1 VIVDVTPDQPG
12 VILDTTVF
20 VATESGR
27 AIHGLDPDLP
37 VAISVVTVAELKAG
51 VLAAADTATRAQRM
65 ATVDLARSLPC
76 LPIDEY
82 VADAWVGLRVAVA
95 EGGRRVNIND
105 LWIAATA
112 IRHGLAV
119 ATQDG
124 DFDVLAEIADLQ
136 VIRV

>member
-1 VIVDVTPDQPG
+1 MIVDVSPDQPG
-12 VILDTTVF
+12 VLLDTTVF

-27 AIHGLDPDLP
+27 AIHGLDPDQS

-65 ATVDLARSLPC
+65 ATVDLAGSLPC

-82 VADAWVGLRVAVA
+82 VADAWAALRVGVA
-95 EGGRRVNIND
+95 EAGRRVNVND

-124 DFDVLAEIADLQ
+124 DFDALAQITDLQ